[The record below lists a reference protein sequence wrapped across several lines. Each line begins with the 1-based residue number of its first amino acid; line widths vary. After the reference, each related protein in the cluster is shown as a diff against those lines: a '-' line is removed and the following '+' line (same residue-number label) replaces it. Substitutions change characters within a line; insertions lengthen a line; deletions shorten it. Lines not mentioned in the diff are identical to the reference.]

1 MTTHVPEDGFTEV
14 LGVLRDMGRAMD
26 DSRPAPAPVEGD
38 DLPRKMRAT
47 AVTLRALEVSG
58 CADWC
63 DAAAAEITA
72 LRERVA
78 ELEDVL
84 QSYLGTYTREKEC
97 AEAAEADAAR
107 LRGVIDRYADHDR
120 DCAYAV
126 SLKLGCDCGFDA
138 AMSERK

>member
-1 MTTHVPEDGFTEV
+1 VEAMSEQADLWLKARHPHFADAPEYVNAFVDRV
-14 LGVLRDMGRAMD
+14 NAQLA
-26 DSRPAPAPVEGD
+26 
-38 DLPRKMRAT
+38 
-47 AVTLRALEVSG
+47 
-58 CADWC
+58 
-63 DAAAAEITA
+63 AAAAELTA

-78 ELEDVL
+78 EVSQERDAEYDLRRNTNALLKDAL
-84 QSYLGTYTREKEC
+84 AR